1 MIYQLQ
7 DVSTPRSLSTAYRHC
22 TQLTKTLGS
31 KRPAVDISLIVVFLL
46 KKEFGILIYLA
57 CVCMCVHICGEW
69 VVVSSCMA
77 CSAWS
82 GGEVQSLL
90 PDREWGMID

>member
-1 MIYQLQ
+1 MINQLQ
-7 DVSTPRSLSTAYRHC
+7 DVSTRRSFVNCVRHC

-31 KRPAVDISLIVVFLL
+31 KRPAVDLSLIVAFLL

-57 CVCMCVHICGEW
+57 CVCMCMHICGEW

-90 PDREWGMID
+90 PDRGWGMID